1 MASSSLANIQKKY
14 ASMQVSQRM
23 ARVKKR
29 GDELAHTLMASGA
42 AYAMGVIERNATN
55 PLPTVFGLDP
65 KLSWGAL
72 FALLSSVVGGKVGAA
87 CSSTADGL
95 LTSYGYAQGLGQG
108 YTLKGEPDDG
118 DDF

>member
-1 MASSSLANIQKKY
+1 
-14 ASMQVSQRM
+14 
-23 ARVKKR
+23 
-29 GDELAHTLMASGA
+29 
-42 AYAMGVIERNATN
+42 
-55 PLPTVFGLDP
+55 
-65 KLSWGAL
+65 L